1 MGTHPIFESDFDCL
15 TEIQRI
21 QVMQTLADLLF
32 KSITSGVTKTSDQV
46 EYIQCRLYTQ
56 FQRTTSDEA
65 CLSISDGLDLFGLI
79 IDKER
84 RLFIERFPNTE
95 SLPRGDSLPPL
106 SPMVSDGGNETPNKT
121 TRYELTGK
129 ARKKLLIDWDAA
141 RESADEEEEAE
152 EKDAT
157 KLTSIEKLKQKLA
170 DKVSE
175 REQLPDESQDLFEKE
190 ELDHEVSKLSSDE
203 NDGDEEAT
211 ESDHDPP
218 LEAPQL
224 EETFIVE
231 KTESISESQIWFKC
245 DKDGPR
251 CHKRFVA
258 TDFDKHNKQY
268 HEEQDRSVE
277 NDELETG
284 EANDNEPNKISF
296 ADPIFNT
303 DTEDDE
309 SMDQRGES
317 RTVQVTAEQLQFYVK
332 PFSIKMDRLTADEI
346 ASWKAPPPQRTPPQI
361 DSDDGSDDES
371 PIRIM
376 KRVRKR
382 STEIDSDED
391 SENDHR
397 QQSFRRSPRCAQKMI
412 PLSAQLKRG
421 RVRPRKL

>member
-1 MGTHPIFESDFDCL
+1 M
-15 TEIQRI
+15 
-21 QVMQTLADLLF
+21 
-32 KSITSGVTKTSDQV
+32 
-46 EYIQCRLYTQ
+46 
-56 FQRTTSDEA
+56 
-65 CLSISDGLDLFGLI
+65 SISDGLDLFGAI

-106 SPMVSDGGNETPNKT
+106 SPMVSEDEKGGNETPNKT

-170 DKVSE
+170 EKVSE
-175 REQLPDESQDLFEKE
+175 REPLPDESQDLFEKE

-231 KTESISESQIWFKC
+231 KTESIAESQIWFKC

-284 EANDNEPNKISF
+284 EANDNGKGVEHVHKSTYLLQSQTKSRL
-296 ADPIFNT
+296 PIQYST
-303 DTEDDE
+303 PT
-309 SMDQRGES
+309 QRMTRAWTS
-317 RTVQVTAEQLQFYVK
+317 VVK
-332 PFSIKMDRLTADEI
+332 
-346 ASWKAPPPQRTPPQI
+346 
-361 DSDDGSDDES
+361 G
-371 PIRIM
+371 M
-376 KRVRKR
+376 KV
-382 STEIDSDED
+382 
-391 SENDHR
+391 
-397 QQSFRRSPRCAQKMI
+397 
-412 PLSAQLKRG
+412 
-421 RVRPRKL
+421 